1 MGKQE
6 ELIREQLSKVQFANL
21 SNYDEATKTYHI
33 PKVNQIKLK
42 ANHSYVIRL
51 KESIL
56 SNDVLR
62 VNYNQ
67 GKVPELGSYLIDV
80 ISILNRVVKVNAV
93 KYDEQRGST
102 TNTWWSGYLAINDM
116 EIVKEC

>member
-1 MGKQE
+1 MSKQE

-21 SNYDEATKTYHI
+21 SNYDAATKTYRV
-33 PKVNQIKLK
+33 PKVNQIKLEV
-42 ANHSYVIRL
+42 NHSYIIHL
-51 KESIL
+51 KESVRG
-56 SNDVLR
+56 NDVLR
-62 VNYNQ
+62 INYNQ
-67 GKVPELGSYLIDV
+67 GRVPELGSYLIDV

-102 TNTWWSGYLAINDM
+102 TNAWWSGYLAINDM

>member
-6 ELIREQLSKVQFANL
+6 ELIKEQLSKVQFADL
-21 SNYDEATKTYHI
+21 SNYDAVTKTYHI

-51 KESIL
+51 KESAPD
-56 SNDVLR
+56 NDVLR

-67 GKVPELGSYLIDV
+67 GRVPELGSYLIDV
-80 ISILNRVVKVNAV
+80 ISLLNRVVKVNAV
-93 KYDEQRGST
+93 KYDEQRRST
-102 TNTWWSGYLAINDM
+102 TNIWWSGYLAISDM